1 MFFPIFLLFKFCN
14 ICLIK
19 METMKRLS
27 VFAAS
32 ILLTLFLFNSFVL
45 REKVA
50 GKVFRNNEGLS
61 NAIFKSTDGGLS
73 WQDISKGLPGKL
85 LEDGIRGD
93 SIFAN
98 DKGLFL

>member
-1 MFFPIFLLFKFCN
+1 
-14 ICLIK
+14 

-32 ILLTLFLFNSFVL
+32 SLLALFLFNSFVV
-45 REKVA
+45 REQVA
-50 GKVFRNNEGLS
+50 GKVIRNNEGPS
-61 NAIFKSTDGGLS
+61 NAVFKSTDGGLT
-73 WQDISKGLPGKL
+73 WQDISKGLPGKV

-98 DKGLFL
+98 DKGLFLSVGKEVYHNTPDAE